1 MPGSKSRGQ
10 SELFVTGNLID
21 LIPTDHVLFQV
32 DQVVDLIWLRAEAEG
47 HYCSDKGRPGIDP
60 EVAVRLRPVG
70 FLTGIVQDRRL
81 LREAQVNIEDPV
93 VLWRQPA

>member
-1 MPGSKSRGQ
+1 MRGSKSRGQ
-10 SELFVTGNLID
+10 FELFVTGNLID
-21 LIPTDHVLFQV
+21 LIPTDHVLCQV
-32 DQVVDLIWLRAEAEG
+32 DQVLDLIWLRAEIEG
-47 HYCSDKGRPGIDP
+47 HYCSDNGRPGIDP
-60 EVAVRLRPVG
+60 DVAVRLRPAG